1 MVNIMRTLNKHLK
14 RFVVN
19 ENGESIYDNF
29 YAAYKEN
36 GVEVIDNF
44 RSSLLKERQVTY
56 YDILVLEIIHY
67 HNSVLFKEILN
78 RINSKIIL
86 GQVVIKNERIIKSD
100 LNYSLIE
107 EFDNVLRDENR
118 LKMYFKIFNMFK
130 HKSKLEM
137 KKSNNVST
145 RLFLDIK
152 ELTYINSYFKNA
164 LLKVT
169 KTQYGD
175 KICFTYNFYKTCV
188 DILSKDSSIYIPV
201 LNYLFNDYNQVHNGS
216 MHSFTM
222 TFDGTL
228 LSSDFLSVII
238 NMPESFKFRDNEF
251 FNKEMLLK
259 RLAKNGILFFNGY
272 VKEENGI
279 KKLFYDHLTY
289 KLIEKYLNNNSSF
302 GSLGRSVYSI
312 EHIISFVEKSPYI
325 IDKASMKNILK
336 LVVSTSKCR
345 FKKNQLIFKGTALYT
360 NTSIG
365 KVCDFNKVFE
375 DFEKEAKK
383 MKIKGEYDEFFN

>member
-1 MVNIMRTLNKHLK
+1 MRTINTHLN
-14 RFVVN
+14 RFVDN
-19 ENGESIYDNF
+19 ENGVSIYESF
-29 YAAYKEN
+29 YASYKES
-36 GVEVIDNF
+36 GIKAIDNF
-44 RSSLLKERQVTY
+44 CYSLLKERQVTY

-67 HNSVLFKEILN
+67 HNSTLFEEILN
-78 RINSKIIL
+78 RMNYKVL
-86 GQVVIKNERIIKSD
+86 LEQVVIKNNSILKSD

-130 HKSKLEM
+130 YKSKIEM

-164 LLKVT
+164 LLKVS

-188 DILSKDSSIYIPV
+188 DILSKDTSIYIPV
-201 LNYLFNDYNQVHNGS
+201 LNYLFNDYGQIHDGP
-216 MHSFTM
+216 MQKITM
-222 TFDGTL
+222 THNSKF
-228 LSSDFLSVII
+228 LSSDILSAII
-238 NMPESFKFRDNEF
+238 NMPESFKFGDNEF

-259 RLAKNGILFFNGY
+259 RFAKNGILFFNGY
-272 VKEENGI
+272 VKEKNGI

-289 KLIEKYLNNNSSF
+289 ELIEKYLNNNSSF
-302 GSLGRSVYSI
+302 GKKFTTCFI
-312 EHIISFVEKSPYI
+312 ERIINFTEKSPYI
-325 IDKASMKNILK
+325 IDKASMKTILK
-336 LVVSTSKCR
+336 LVVSTTKYKFR
-345 FKKNQLIFKGTALYT
+345 KNTYIFNGTSLYT
-360 NTSIG
+360 SMSTG

-383 MKIKGEYDEFFN
+383 MKIKGEYDEFFE

>member
-1 MVNIMRTLNKHLK
+1 MRSLNEHLK
-14 RFVVN
+14 CFVDN
-19 ENGESIYDNF
+19 EDGESIYDNF
-29 YAAYKEN
+29 YTTYKEN
-36 GVEVIDNF
+36 GIEVIDNF

-67 HNSVLFKEILN
+67 HNSTLFEEIIN
-78 RINSKIIL
+78 RIKYKVIL
-86 GQVVIKNERIIKSD
+86 EQVVIKNDSILISD

-130 HKSKLEM
+130 YKSKLEM

-164 LLKVT
+164 LFKVT

-175 KICFTYNFYKTCV
+175 KICLTYNFYKTCV
-188 DILSKDSSIYIPV
+188 GILSKDNSIYIPV
-201 LNYLFNDYNQVHNGS
+201 INYLFNDYNQVHNGS

-222 TFDGTL
+222 TYDSKL
-228 LSSDFLSVII
+228 LSSDFLSAII
-238 NMPESFKFRDNEF
+238 NMPENFKVRDNEF

-259 RLAKNGILFFNGY
+259 RFAKNGLLFFNGY

-289 KLIEKYLNNNSSF
+289 DLIEKYTNNKSPFKSRTWSVF
-302 GSLGRSVYSI
+302 GI

-325 IDKASMKNILK
+325 IDKESMKTILK
-336 LVVSTSKCR
+336 LVVKTTNYK
-345 FKKNQLIFKGTALYT
+345 FKKNKIIFKGTALYT
-360 NTSIG
+360 SMPTG

-383 MKIKGEYDEFFN
+383 MKIKGEYDEFFV